1 MEKLI
6 VLGGGESGVGA
17 AILGKV
23 KGYDVLV
30 SDSGKIK
37 DNYRE
42 ELKREGIAY
51 EDGGHTESKVLAADL
66 AIKSPGI
73 PETAPLVVALRE
85 KGVPVI
91 SEIEFAGRYT
101 KARKIGITG
110 ANGKTTTTLLI
121 HHILTECGV
130 SASLAG
136 NVGFSMARQV
146 AKGNEPDWYVIELS
160 SFQLDDMFDFKCDI
174 AILCN
179 ITPDHM
185 DRYDHSLANYAHA
198 KYRITQNMTESDVFI
213 YNSDDLGT
221 LTYFNNPEA
230 TCLPVSLLNRSLYAT
245 CDGDLIDISFG
256 PSADFSMAAQNL
268 PIPGRHNIYN
278 CMMAIA
284 AVVAIGYVTE
294 EELIIPTEDI
304 KAALKTFRN
313 APHRLEPV
321 RTLDGVEYI
330 NDSKATNVDAAWYA
344 LEAQTKPVVW
354 IAGGKDKGNDYSV
367 LNDLC
372 RSKVKALVCLGK
384 DNTKLLECFK
394 GVIDTIVDTHDIGT
408 CVAECRRLASSGDV
422 VLLSPCCASFDLF
435 TSYENRGDLFR
446 ETVNKLQ

>member
-1 MEKLI
+1 MDRLI

-30 SDSGKIK
+30 SDSGTLK
-37 DNYRE
+37 DEYRQ
-42 ELKREGIAY
+42 ELERAGIAF
-51 EDGGHTESKVLAADL
+51 EEGGHTENKVMAADL

-73 PETAPLVVALRE
+73 PETAPVVVALRE

-110 ANGKTTTTLLI
+110 ANGKTTTTLLT
-121 HHILTECGV
+121 HHILSECGIK
-130 SASLAG
+130 ASLAG

-146 AKGNEPDWYVIELS
+146 AKGDEPDWYVIELS
-160 SFQLDDMFDFKCDI
+160 SFQLDDMFDFKCDV

-198 KYRITQNMTESDVFI
+198 KYRITQNMTKDEVFI
-213 YNSDDLGT
+213 YNADDLGT
-221 LTYFNNPEA
+221 LTYFNNPAA
-230 TCLPVSLLNRSLYAT
+230 TCVPVSTIGRSRYAN
-245 CDGDLIDISFG
+245 CHNGQIDIRLDENDG
-256 PSADFSMAAQNL
+256 LCVGVDEL
-268 PIPGRHNIYN
+268 PIPGRHNVYN
-278 CMMAIA
+278 CMMALS
-284 AVVAIGYVTE
+284 AVMATRSVTGGRVSIDAE
-294 EELIIPTEDI
+294 SI
-304 KAALKTFRN
+304 KSALKTFRN
-313 APHRLEPV
+313 AHHRLEPV
-321 RTLDGVEYI
+321 RTLDGVTYV

-344 LEAQTKPVVW
+344 LDAQKSPIVW

-372 RSKVKALVCLGK
+372 REKVRALVCLGK
-384 DNTKLLECFK
+384 DNTKLKECFS
-394 GVIDTIVDTHDIGT
+394 GVIETIVDTHDIAT
-408 CVAECRRLASSGDV
+408 CVAECRKIAKAGDV

-446 ETVNKLQ
+446 EEVEKL